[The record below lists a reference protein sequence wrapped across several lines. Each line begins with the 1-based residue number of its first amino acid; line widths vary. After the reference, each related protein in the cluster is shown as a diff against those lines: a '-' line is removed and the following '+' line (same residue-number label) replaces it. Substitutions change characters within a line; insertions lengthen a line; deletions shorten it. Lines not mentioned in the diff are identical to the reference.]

1 MTSVMNDSYNGT
13 MEAHVNSVCRYSYF
27 TCRTSAALEKYRIWR
42 QMSSFS
48 RPSPNLTAATL
59 LCGLPS
65 ILIKRLPR
73 VQNAAARV
81 IAKTYRRYHISQIIF
96 KRNWLPVKFSIRSCF
111 WDIVLYMTS
120 GAWQLTAA
128 PALWSSWESQIRLQ
142 KTQTSFGRSWKS
154 HLFRQA
160 FGDLMQ

>member
-13 MEAHVNSVCRYSYF
+13 MEARVNSVCRYSYF

-48 RPSPNLTAATL
+48 RPSPDLTAATL

-81 IAKTYRRYHISQIIF
+81 IAKTHRRDHISQIIF
-96 KRNWLPVKFSIRSCF
+96 KRNWLPVKFSQ
-111 WDIVLYMTS
+111 MTS